1 MTRWCESSD
10 LIHGMKMTCEMPV
23 ISTACRKPVGPS
35 RPSRRGSGA
44 RAFRAQA
51 AIRAEIQS
59 LTAAAPGQST
69 PLPASGCL
77 KQLRWWGLKAASE
90 QVVIMTDMMTACAD
104 M

>member
-44 RAFRAQA
+44 RAFQAQA

-77 KQLRWWGLKAASE
+77 KQLR
-90 QVVIMTDMMTACAD
+90 
-104 M
+104 